1 MRTLALAAVLAG
13 LAVPTTAAEREVAV
27 AFRTDAP
34 PFSVAEDGTYRGFI
48 AALCEAAV
56 SRAGYSISERTEIA
70 PTDRQSLREEGGID
84 LVCDPTTVTV
94 ARARRTDFSPIVFI
108 ANSGFLRSPEPKPL
122 SDSAIDTHEACRT
135 LRAEN
140 PDRVLLGAVMVAGT
154 TARATYELAR
164 AKGHAADTM
173 EHLVCPI
180 EVANHDA
187 GIAAFCD
194 GAATYYFGD
203 LDILH
208 AAVARHG
215 DCPARE
221 TDAFRAYEPYA
232 IAIPTQDDAFRR
244 AFVSALYALFSEGA
258 VTEIY
263 ADAFGSTQMSE
274 PLQMLFRVNSVP
286 RGAVATD

>member
-1 MRTLALAAVLAG
+1 MRIVVLIAAVASLAAPAPASDRDV
-13 LAVPTTAAEREVAV
+13 VV

-56 SRAGYSISERTEIA
+56 DRAGYRIAERAPISAADRRTLA
-70 PTDRQSLREEGGID
+70 ADGAVD

-94 ARARRTDFSPIVFI
+94 ERARHTDFSPIVFI
-108 ANSGFLRSPEPKPL
+108 ANSGFFRSPEPRPL
-122 SDSAIDTHEACRT
+122 SEGEIAASEACRD
-135 LRAEN
+135 LRADN
-140 PDRVLLGAVMVAGT
+140 PDRDILGAAMVAGT

-164 AKGHAADTM
+164 ARGHAADTM
-173 EHLVCPI
+173 THLVCPM
-180 EVANHDA
+180 EFASHDA

-194 GAATYYFGD
+194 GLATYYFGD

-263 ADAFGSTQMSE
+263 ADTFGSAQMSE
-274 PLQMLFRVNSVP
+274 PLRMLFRVNSVP
-286 RGAVATD
+286 RGATPTD